1 MYIHQY
7 EQDSRIN
14 MEWILLYLKWDRVK
28 VFQAN
33 LIYIAHATAIKV
45 TLVVRISVYMVKFI
59 FFMLHF
65 LL

>member
-1 MYIHQY
+1 
-7 EQDSRIN
+7 

-59 FFMLHF
+59 IFMLRF